1 MKNNEGAC
9 AVRLLQYNR
18 KQGEVFSATEQ
29 ALIISVTMT
38 MQVGNCQIIKEGG
51 TLTVRH

>member
-18 KQGEVFSATEQ
+18 KRGEEFYATEQ

-38 MQVGNCQIIKEGG
+38 KVYPVVKTPCRSAISKLE
-51 TLTVRH
+51 R